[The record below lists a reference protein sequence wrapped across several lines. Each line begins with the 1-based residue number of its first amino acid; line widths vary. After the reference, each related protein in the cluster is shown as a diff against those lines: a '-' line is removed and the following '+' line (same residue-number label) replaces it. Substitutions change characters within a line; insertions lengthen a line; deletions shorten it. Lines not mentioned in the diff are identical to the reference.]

1 MVFIFVNKMV
11 DKLKLREKILKFFKF
26 GEFELLIREYRSKL
40 VKVVDKNDFLVVVGE
55 IGSGKII

>member
-1 MVFIFVNKMV
+1 MV